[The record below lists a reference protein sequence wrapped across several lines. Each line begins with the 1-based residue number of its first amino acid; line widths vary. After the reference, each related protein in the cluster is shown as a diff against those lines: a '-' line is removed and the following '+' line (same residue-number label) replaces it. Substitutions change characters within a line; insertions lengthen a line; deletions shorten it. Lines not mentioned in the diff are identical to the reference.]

1 MTYEAIATI
10 EAAGDASFRRDERI
24 VLLAGG
30 AAVGL
35 AAGVVAALSLGRI
48 GMWPLM
54 AAVPL
59 LALALYMS
67 IATLRDAI
75 ERRATGCSIAA
86 GLVTV
91 SLVAWPVSM
100 AFAGS
105 FPMWIGPVAAISSM
119 VLLASCWSGASS
131 AIYRLS
137 GQAAIVGAGAAYLG
151 VVSALS

>member
-1 MTYEAIATI
+1 MIYEAIATV
-10 EAAGDASFRRDERI
+10 EAAGEGAFRRDERI

-30 AAVGL
+30 AALGL
-35 AAGVVAALSLGRI
+35 AVGVVSALALGRV

-59 LALALYMS
+59 LAVALYMS
-67 IATLRDAI
+67 VATFRDAI

-100 AFAGS
+100 SFAGS
-105 FPMWIGPVAAISSM
+105 FPMWLGPVAAMGSM
-119 VLLASCWSGASS
+119 ALLASCWSGASN